1 MAASG
6 SANTADARATDAGN
20 SATAASGSAGTA
32 TTQAGTATTQA
43 GMAATSAMAADGSA
57 QSAADFSRLASE
69 TYQDVIE
76 AASQSA
82 FDFPTAEN
90 WSANA
95 SGLADTKS
103 DLANV
108 ADEGYWQSPG
118 LLDQQVGPKKL
129 FIAPDRIYEVK
140 LDIDFVSGSNA
151 SPAIVVSALNDD
163 GTPVGSMFLTV
174 LTAPNESAAGTRV
187 VYEQAFSTLPP
198 PLSMDFVQVMN
209 ADTVKKYTIR
219 GGYRLGGS
227 DTVAR
232 VHSLVIRDI
241 TERRNAEIAARAS
254 AESAMT
260 ASTKADEAG
269 VSASAASTSELN
281 ALATGNRVEAS
292 QDLYEG
298 ELSLGGVFT
307 KHCLVSDTYNIASLN
322 DDNKIYLDGVLN
334 HTIQSNEIYSL
345 ALTAGAV
352 LESEYP
358 ISAVTNEGES
368 IASSVHAGTRF
379 VCAFVRSNNFEITI
393 KALTDCTVDFYEII
407 RTAGTDTGTEDINAA
422 PDFSQNLTKDQIFV
436 RTISNGDPAIVRLKA
451 TGPILCRTKTTQGDE
466 ELILPVDDRI
476 ILSRANET
484 ARYNYIFDSS
494 ISDYVSQG
502 TSGLNATAHALGG
515 VASSSYG
522 DAKGNNMNA
531 SLPLAALGDT
541 YVLPHRIVDYRL
553 VLIEPDTTVTVSN
566 SSGVISTHTSNPDTS
581 FEKPWVFEFGA
592 QSGFIPD
599 PLPDPSPIHAGPI
612 RLIGNK
618 PFYVRTNI
626 EEAEYSAIGWRS
638 EFANA
643 SNAVAVLE
651 TTARAE
657 AAAMSAT
664 TALAHADDAGD
675 AASQASTSANLAV
688 RAVAG
693 VPESDFPTTTGWTF
707 RSQGK
712 PEDKN

>member
-1 MAASG
+1 M
-6 SANTADARATDAGN
+6 
-20 SATAASGSAGTA
+20 
-32 TTQAGTATTQA
+32 
-43 GMAATSAMAADGSA
+43 M
-57 QSAADFSRLASE
+57 E
-69 TYQDVIE
+69 
-76 AASQSA
+76 
-82 FDFPTAEN
+82 
-90 WSANA
+90 
-95 SGLADTKS
+95 
-103 DLANV
+103 
-108 ADEGYWQSPG
+108 
-118 LLDQQVGPKKL
+118 
-129 FIAPDRIYEVK
+129 
-140 LDIDFVSGSNA
+140 
-151 SPAIVVSALNDD
+151 
-163 GTPVGSMFLTV
+163 
-174 LTAPNESAAGTRV
+174 
-187 VYEQAFSTLPP
+187 
-198 PLSMDFVQVMN
+198 FVQVN
-209 ADTVKKYTIR
+209 DADAAKKYSIR
-219 GGYRLGGS
+219 GGYNSGDARM
-227 DTVAR
+227 VVR

-269 VSASAASTSELN
+269 VSASAASRSELN

-322 DDNKIYLDGVLN
+322 DDNKIYLDGGLN

-358 ISAVTNEGES
+358 ISAVTNKGES
-368 IASSVHAGTRF
+368 IASSVHAGPRF
-379 VCAFVRSNNFEITI
+379 VCAFTRSNNFEITI
-393 KALTDCTVDFYEII
+393 KALTDCTVDFYERIT
-407 RTAGTDTGTEDINAA
+407 TAGTTTGTEDINAP
-422 PDFSQNLTKDQIFV
+422 PDFYQNLTKDQIFV
-436 RTISNGDPAIVRLKA
+436 RTIPNGAPAIVRLKA

-466 ELILPVDDRI
+466 ELILPVDDRA
-476 ILSRANET
+476 ILSRANVT
-484 ARYNYIFDSS
+484 SRYKYIPASTLS
-494 ISDYVSQG
+494 EYVSQG

-515 VASSSYG
+515 VASSSYADG
-522 DAKGNNMNA
+522 TGNNMNA

-541 YVLPHRIVDYRL
+541 YVLPHRIVDYWL

-581 FEKPWVFEFGA
+581 FEKPWAFEFGA
-592 QSGFIPD
+592 QSGLIPD
-599 PLPDPSPIHAGPI
+599 PPPDPSPIHAGPI

-657 AAAMSAT
+657 AAAMSAM
-664 TALAHADDAGD
+664 TALAHADDAGN
-675 AASQASTSANLAV
+675 AASAASTSANLAV

-693 VPESDFPTTTGWTF
+693 VPESDFPTITSWTF
-707 RSQGK
+707 SESR
-712 PEDKN
+712 EA